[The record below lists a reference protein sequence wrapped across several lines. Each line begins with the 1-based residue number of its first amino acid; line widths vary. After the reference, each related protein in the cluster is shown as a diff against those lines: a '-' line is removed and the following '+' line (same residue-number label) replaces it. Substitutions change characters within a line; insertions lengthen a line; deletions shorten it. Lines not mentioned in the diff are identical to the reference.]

1 MTATAL
7 VVVRSPVIVAR
18 CRDAARWQMDEL
30 AKTSSR
36 GRWSVGLRAVVRAL
50 PGRLDGA
57 GGACVEFA
65 PVILG
70 ACAVCG

>member
-1 MTATAL
+1 MAL

-18 CRDAARWQMDEL
+18 CRDAARRLMDEL

-36 GRWSVGLRAVVRAL
+36 GRWPVGLRAVARAL
-50 PGRLDGA
+50 RGPLVGA
-57 GGACVEFA
+57 GGAGVELA